1 MKKNPFFLFCLFS
14 VLCFL
19 ILVSACGND
28 KSQTGVAAR
37 VNGVP
42 VYLKD
47 IESGFDSYFF
57 EWSDPLPPSAQELKN
72 TYGQVLLDLI
82 LIELIRAELK
92 AGNLTVTKD
101 EIMVVENEI
110 RKDYPQGEFEKMLI
124 EEYIDLEYW
133 RTRIG
138 HKLMWEKFVD
148 RILMAEVN
156 IELDEITNYYYAN
169 IQDFYIP
176 DRLVF
181 LYLGSID
188 QELLGT
194 ALKELDD
201 SRDFDILT
209 KKFDNVF
216 AAKYEMRAD
225 QLPEYLAEDLQ
236 LMEQG
241 QSSEIKQG
249 GHEGFYALYLL
260 EKKEEQLLKPH
271 QVYSLIEKNIMNQ
284 KLTQVFNTWFSD
296 ALDHSKIEINR
307 VLLEN
312 FTGSTN

>member
-1 MKKNPFFLFCLFS
+1 MKKNHLVQFCLFF
-14 VLCFL
+14 VLCCL

-28 KSQTGVAAR
+28 KSQTGVVAR

-57 EWSDPLPPSAQELKN
+57 EWADPLPPSAQELKN

-82 LIELIRAELK
+82 LIELIRGELR
-92 AGNLTVTKD
+92 ARNLTVTKD
-101 EIMVVENEI
+101 EIMDVENDI

-148 RILMAEVN
+148 QILMAEVN

-169 IQDFYIP
+169 ILDFYIP

-188 QELLGT
+188 QELVET
-194 ALKELDD
+194 ALKELED

-209 KKFDNVF
+209 NKFDNVF
-216 AAKYEMRAD
+216 TAKYEMRVD
-225 QLPEYLAEDLQ
+225 QLPEYLAEDLR
-236 LMEQG
+236 LLEQG
-241 QSSEIKQG
+241 QSSEIRQG

-271 QVYSLIEKNIMNQ
+271 QVYNLIEKDILNQ
-284 KLTQVFNTWFSD
+284 KLIQAFNIWFSD